1 MKSDQNMAKIK
12 YLACLGSSMYQRTV
26 DELQDELNSFEHRLS
41 TSATTAFYKRKIY
54 DLEAICCADL
64 NRVKSRFVRS
74 LQAFENTIDSIE
86 EPRSRRIGAEGCRC
100 SKNHL
105 TGYNVDAYRHE
116 RPATRNA
123 KHDRSLPR
131 SKYVRTRT
139 LCTFMRGKQF
149 YCSRQ
154 STNYLSRELKGIVS
168 ALLPRR
174 VHLFRIDSFLIVALT
189 RAVVPRSDEQIRGQV
204 DIYGL
209 NYTGS
214 RKYSNA
220 YCPEVGKIEINL
232 NNYTS
237 ILKML
242 FMEYH

>member
-1 MKSDQNMAKIK
+1 MAKIK

-86 EPRSRRIGAEGCRC
+86 EPRSRRIGVEGCRC

-116 RPATRNA
+116 RPAARNA

-139 LCTFMRGKQF
+139 LCTFMR
-149 YCSRQ
+149 
-154 STNYLSRELKGIVS
+154 
-168 ALLPRR
+168 
-174 VHLFRIDSFLIVALT
+174 
-189 RAVVPRSDEQIRGQV
+189 
-204 DIYGL
+204 
-209 NYTGS
+209 
-214 RKYSNA
+214 RK
-220 YCPEVGKIEINL
+220 
-232 NNYTS
+232 
-237 ILKML
+237 
-242 FMEYH
+242 

>member
-1 MKSDQNMAKIK
+1 MDSGNPVEITPESELERSKLCKLPPPLSPLNLLDNPYYEIWFDQNMAKIK

-86 EPRSRRIGAEGCRC
+86 EPRSRRIDVEGCRC

-116 RPATRNA
+116 RPAARNA

-139 LCTFMRGKQF
+139 LCTFMRGK
-149 YCSRQ
+149 
-154 STNYLSRELKGIVS
+154 
-168 ALLPRR
+168 
-174 VHLFRIDSFLIVALT
+174 
-189 RAVVPRSDEQIRGQV
+189 
-204 DIYGL
+204 
-209 NYTGS
+209 
-214 RKYSNA
+214 
-220 YCPEVGKIEINL
+220 
-232 NNYTS
+232 
-237 ILKML
+237 
-242 FMEYH
+242 

>member
-1 MKSDQNMAKIK
+1 MRLSSPSISPVRANPYRNILVDQNMAKIK

-86 EPRSRRIGAEGCRC
+86 EPRSQRISAEGCRC

-123 KHDRSLPR
+123 KHGRSLPR

-139 LCTFMRGKQF
+139 LLRGENSF
-149 YCSRQ
+149 TLAAINRIIFHV
-154 STNYLSRELKGIVS
+154 TRNGLL
-168 ALLPRR
+168 ALCYRGRR
-174 VHLFRIDSFLIVALT
+174 VISYRFIF
-189 RAVVPRSDEQIRGQV
+189 
-204 DIYGL
+204 
-209 NYTGS
+209 
-214 RKYSNA
+214 
-220 YCPEVGKIEINL
+220 
-232 NNYTS
+232 
-237 ILKML
+237 
-242 FMEYH
+242 